1 VVVACFSQ
9 SGMAMEALFSRIDA
23 FNNWRDSWR
32 VVRRVSLTRRAHI
45 PPGADQSHLTVS
57 RPSSGAVVTPV
68 GIPLYALRTWRG
80 SLAARYARV
89 AAAAAMAL
97 LMVVGGAVS
106 TAEAQSTTTVT
117 AAWDRNTDTLT
128 TGYIVNYG
136 TAPGS
141 SQWSY
146 DAGNQ
151 VSAQLTLSQGT
162 LYYVTVR
169 AYNSSAQQGP
179 PSNEATIDLRT
190 TTPAPT
196 ATITATL
203 QNGNTAVVT
212 WQTANAVSAT
222 INGANVGLS
231 GTQSVPVS
239 ATTTFTL
246 VARNSAGVSV
256 TQSATV
262 TVAAPLAPTGSIT
275 ATLQNG
281 NTAVVTWQTANA
293 VSATINGVTVGL
305 SGTQSV
311 PVSATTTFTLVASNS
326 AGATVT
332 RSATVI
338 WSPPPTGA
346 PAAPTNMATSV
357 GGSRVSFSW
366 APPAAGASPLTY
378 LIDVGI
384 QGSAQLLV
392 SGYSVGNVLAVAAD
406 LPKGNYTTR
415 VRAANAA
422 GVSGYSNLVSFK
434 VGRKLA
440 TPGSFSVQWSGT
452 TAVLSWTAPVADGP
466 VEDVATTYVLE
477 AGTAPGASN
486 VAQVNLGNVTR
497 FSAPIPSG
505 TYYVRVRAANAYG
518 DSDPTPDIA
527 LVAPGAP
534 AAPTTLVAS
543 RSNGIVNLRWNAPAG
558 PAPTGYVLE
567 AGSAPG
573 LSDIVVVPLGPAT
586 TFSAPAPAGTYYL
599 RVRAVN
605 GRGAGLPSNE
615 FVLR

>member
-1 VVVACFSQ
+1 
-9 SGMAMEALFSRIDA
+9 
-23 FNNWRDSWR
+23 
-32 VVRRVSLTRRAHI
+32 
-45 PPGADQSHLTVS
+45 
-57 RPSSGAVVTPV
+57 
-68 GIPLYALRTWRG
+68 
-80 SLAARYARV
+80 
-89 AAAAAMAL
+89 MAL
-97 LMVVGGAVS
+97 LMVVSGAVS

-117 AAWDRNTDTLT
+117 AAWDRNTDALT

-141 SQWSY
+141 AQWSY

-151 VSAQLTLSQGT
+151 TSAQLTLSQGA

-169 AYNSSAQQGP
+169 AYNTSAQQGP

-190 TTPAPT
+190 TTPSPT

-222 INGANVGLS
+222 INGVTVPLS

-246 VARNSAGVSV
+246 VARNSAGVTV
-256 TQSATV
+256 TRSATV
-262 TVAAPLAPTGSIT
+262 TLSAPAAPTGSIT

-311 PVSATTTFTLVASNS
+311 PVSATTTFTLVARNS

-332 RSATVI
+332 RSATVTLAAPVAPTASI
-338 WSPPPTGA
+338 TATLQNGTTAVVTWQTANAVSATINGANVPLSGTQSVPVSATTTFTLVARNSAGATVTRSATVVVSPPPTGA
-346 PAAPTNMATSV
+346 PAAPTNMASSV
-357 GGSRVSFSW
+357 SGTRVSFSW
-366 APPAAGASPLTY
+366 ARPAAGAAPDRY

-384 QGSAQLLV
+384 QGSTQMLV

-406 LPKGNYTTR
+406 LPKGSYTTR

-422 GVSGYSNLVSFK
+422 GVSGYSNLVSFR

-440 TPGSFSVQWSGT
+440 SPGSFTVRWSGT

-466 VEDVATTYVLE
+466 VEDVPTSYVLE

-543 RSNGIVNLRWNAPAG
+543 RSNGIVNLRWNAPTG
-558 PAPTGYVLE
+558 PAPTGYILE

-573 LSDIVVVPLGPAT
+573 LSDIVVAPLGPAT

-605 GRGAGLPSNE
+605 GSGAGLPSNE